1 MGRGQESGGQGKWRA
16 VPRREWGNEGQGGK
30 MEGEE
35 RGRGS
40 RKEEKGVG
48 TKRVENLLGKK
59 GGGRKEK
66 GEGDGNRGKGIG
78 GKKGTGGREQECESK
93 RENRVEE
100 EGEGKCAEK

>member
-1 MGRGQESGGQGKWRA
+1 MEEGG
-16 VPRREWGNEGQGGK
+16 
-30 MEGEE
+30 

-48 TKRVENLLGKK
+48 TKMVENLLGKK
-59 GGGRKEK
+59 GGGRREKE
-66 GEGDGNRGKGIG
+66 EGDGNRRGKGIG
-78 GKKGTGGREQECESK
+78 EKKGTRGREQECESM